1 MIFNYYS
8 FDSALPVVMV
18 RQGKTFNVSWIANSH
33 PILDPPALIS
43 DANRY
48 LGILLDMLL
57 SASSLPGCMTIN
69 AVNR

>member
-1 MIFNYYS
+1 M
-8 FDSALPVVMV
+8 
-18 RQGKTFNVSWIANSH
+18 FNVSWIMDSH
-33 PILDPPALIS
+33 PVLDSHALMS

-57 SASSLPGCMTIN
+57 SASNFPGCVTIT